1 MRTKE
6 HANKA
11 DEHDAEPNDGDDE
24 PHCPS
29 QGSAT
34 SNRRAVHTGVQRFR
48 RRINVPFEFAL
59 AVRTSEFTGG
69 IVIEFNLLLA
79 MGAKNLNHIATKSS
93 QGIFFFPTPSKRI
106 RIFMNGMPV
115 DLATG
120 ETMIQTIGV
129 IGAGQ
134 MGNGIAQVAACAGY
148 DVVMIDIKDEYVD
161 KGLGTIQF
169 SLGKLVSKERMT
181 QEDADAALA
190 RITTGTERSM
200 CADCDLVVE
209 AVPEILSL
217 KQEIFTELDNLCK
230 PETILAS
237 NTSSISITTIAAS
250 TQRPEKV
257 IGMHFMNP
265 VPIMKLVEIINGA
278 DTSDATNSAVVEA
291 AEKMGKTA
299 LSCNDAPG
307 FVSNRILCPMIN
319 EAILTLQE
327 GVAEPEAIDGIMKL
341 GMNHPIG
348 PLALSDLIGNDTVLH
363 IMNVLYEGFGTEKYA
378 PAPLLVQMVEE
389 GKLGRKSGQG
399 FYTY

>member
-1 MRTKE
+1 MVGFGP
-6 HANKA
+6 A
-11 DEHDAEPNDGDDE
+11 DLGSN
-24 PHCPS
+24 PS
-29 QGSAT
+29 RAT
-34 SNRRAVHTGVQRFR
+34 SHIRNFINRLRFDNNMAIQNIAV
-48 RRINVPFEFAL
+48 L
-59 AVRTSEFTGG
+59 
-69 IVIEFNLLLA
+69 
-79 MGAKNLNHIATKSS
+79 
-93 QGIFFFPTPSKRI
+93 
-106 RIFMNGMPV
+106 
-115 DLATG
+115 
-120 ETMIQTIGV
+120 
-129 IGAGQ
+129 GAGQ
-134 MGNGIAQVAACAGY
+134 MGNGITQVAAAAGY
-148 DVVMIDIKDEYVD
+148 NVTMIDIQQEYVE
-161 KGLGTIQF
+161 KGLATIER
-169 SLGKLVSKERMT
+169 SLEKLVSKERMT
-181 QEDADAALA
+181 QEDADATLA
-190 RITTGTERSM
+190 RISLSTDRAD

-209 AVPEILSL
+209 AVPEIVDL
-217 KQEIFTELDNLCK
+217 KTSIFAELDSICK

-278 DTSDATNSAVVEA
+278 DTSEATNTAVVEA

-378 PAPLLVQMVEE
+378 PAPLLIQMVEE